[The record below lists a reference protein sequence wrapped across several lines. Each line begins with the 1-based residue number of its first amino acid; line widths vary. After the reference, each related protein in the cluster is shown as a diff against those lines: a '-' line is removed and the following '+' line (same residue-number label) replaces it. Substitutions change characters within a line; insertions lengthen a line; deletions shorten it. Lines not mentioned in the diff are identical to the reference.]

1 MALCLCGAA
10 PDGAEARWAPPVAN
24 TLCGTAVPLQFRAIY
39 NGLNKYWFDHF
50 KASGAP
56 YRPPAIGVMTADRV
70 RFMGSPI
77 FYLSQ
82 TQTIEYNQT
91 ALDNIVAVSHEF
103 GHHIQAIGNCY
114 GEGPLAS

>member
-1 MALCLCGAA
+1 MRAPAMALCLCGAA

-91 ALDNIVAVSHEF
+91 ALDNIAMNGGGAF
-103 GHHIQAIGNCY
+103 G
-114 GEGPLAS
+114 